1 MTHDPQPP
9 GMQAALEALAAALD
23 PRDYITTLTTGEHRA
38 PRLTVTSRHAQFGDD
53 IYADSSS
60 YWWSWAERIATVDDP
75 VAAARKITSVL
86 RAATGPPLA
95 DQRPAPGLDQIA
107 VAIPPGRCLCN
118 SREHAQLGCL

>member
-23 PRDYITTLTTGEHRA
+23 PRDYITTLTSGYGRA
-38 PRLTVTSRHAQFGDD
+38 PRLTVTSRHADFGDD

-75 VAAARKITSVL
+75 MAAARAVASVL
-86 RAATGPPLA
+86 RAVPEP
-95 DQRPAPGLDQIA
+95 
-107 VAIPPGRCLCN
+107 
-118 SREHAQLGCL
+118 SRG